1 MDWNWFFSS
10 LAQSAAAIVGIFG
23 AFIITKILTNQA
35 AYSEKKNRLAELMV
49 FAKKITDDA
58 DDLAFDW
65 YNKQIGQLEIED
77 LEDLLDKG
85 AEENPDSLYDS
96 LRFSIYEDREV
107 SLRRIEQHIQI
118 RRERKR
124 KEQEARS
131 DRLGLG
137 ALLTPMTGLKLG
149 ASLHMMRP
157 ALDKER
163 EAMDHVAR
171 EARHHTRLVSEFLD
185 AIKDN
190 PESSS
195 VITVALM
202 LVVTLFYVGVIY
214 PLSFM
219 PTPLNW
225 IPALS
230 MAAFFDVA
238 FSLKGILLIIVSLIF
253 TGILAVF
260 FFMNIRMKYDSKVVN
275 QLQLFTSMAAYSTHF
290 SIMEKNTTTGGSKS

>member
-35 AYSEKKNRLAELMV
+35 AYAEKKNRLAELMV

-65 YNKQIGQLEIED
+65 YNRHIGQGELED
-77 LEDLLDKG
+77 LDELLDKG
-85 AEENPDSLYDS
+85 AEEIPDSLYDS
-96 LRFSIYEDREV
+96 LHFSIYEDREV
-107 SLRRIEQHIQI
+107 SLRRIEQHLLI
-118 RRERKR
+118 RTERNQ
-124 KEQEARS
+124 KEREARQ
-131 DRLGLG
+131 DRLGFG
-137 ALLTPMTGLKLG
+137 AQLTPMTGSKMGVNLHLR
-149 ASLHMMRP
+149 ASLE
-157 ALDKER
+157 KER

-185 AIKDN
+185 GIKDN

-225 IPALS
+225 APALS
-230 MAAFFDVA
+230 LDAFFDVA
-238 FSLKGILLIIVSLIF
+238 FSLKGVLLIIVSLIF
-253 TGILAVF
+253 TGILAMF
-260 FFMNIRMKYDSKVVN
+260 FFMNLRMKYDTKIVN
-275 QLQLFTSMAAYSTHF
+275 QLQLFTTMLAYSTHF
-290 SIMEKNTTTGGSKS
+290 AIMEKNMATRSAKS

>member
-23 AFIITKILTNQA
+23 AFIITKILSNQA

-49 FAKKITDDA
+49 FAKKIADSA

-65 YNKQIGQLEIED
+65 YNKHIAQREIED
-77 LEDLLDKG
+77 LDELLDKG
-85 AEENPDSLYDS
+85 AEEIPDRLYDS

-107 SLRRIEQHIQI
+107 SLRRIEQHLLI
-118 RRERKR
+118 RTERKR
-124 KEQEARS
+124 KEHEARK

-137 ALLTPMTGLKLG
+137 ALLTPMTGLKMG
-149 ASLHMMRP
+149 ANLHLRP

-163 EAMDHVAR
+163 EAMDQVVR

-185 AIKDN
+185 GVKDN

-225 IPALS
+225 TPALS
-230 MAAFFDVA
+230 LEAFFDVA
-238 FSLKGILLIIVSLIF
+238 FSLKGILLIVVSLIF

-275 QLQLFTSMAAYSTHF
+275 QLHLFTSMAAYSMHF
-290 SIMEKNTTTGGSKS
+290 AIMEKNTTTQGSKS